1 MPIIIILLMLVGV
14 FASLVSSLVWQT
26 IRFLAFIALVAI
38 IIVLAVVAA
47 IRKKTIKKL
56 NAKLSEFAAP
66 EDTAAEEVVAE

>member
-1 MPIIIILLMLVGV
+1 MTIFLVLLTLVG
-14 FASLVSSLVWQT
+14 ALIGLVWQT

-47 IRKKTIKKL
+47 IRKKTIKNL

-66 EDTAAEEVVAE
+66 ENTAAEEVVAE